1 MKTTYDLKTSVIA
14 FEWSADEQ
22 EKMTDEVKQDALDLV
37 KFVAEGLKDVIHPM
51 QSLHSSK
58 NKSGI
63 YYMIESRDTNASY
76 ANCVVPGNYL
86 AIKRL
91 TKESMGSETPI
102 KTVHEA
108 MWVAN
113 REAGFRFWGEE
124 DAERAAKVLVPE
136 IDVVI
141 TEHVDS

>member
-63 YYMIESRDTNASY
+63 CYMIESRDTNTSY
-76 ANCVVPGNYL
+76 ANYVVPDNYL
-86 AIKRL
+86 AISKDSPKNQWDWKHLSRFL
-91 TKESMGSETPI
+91 GRRGRRESREGFGS
-102 KTVHEA
+102 
-108 MWVAN
+108 
-113 REAGFRFWGEE
+113 
-124 DAERAAKVLVPE
+124 
-136 IDVVI
+136 
-141 TEHVDS
+141 